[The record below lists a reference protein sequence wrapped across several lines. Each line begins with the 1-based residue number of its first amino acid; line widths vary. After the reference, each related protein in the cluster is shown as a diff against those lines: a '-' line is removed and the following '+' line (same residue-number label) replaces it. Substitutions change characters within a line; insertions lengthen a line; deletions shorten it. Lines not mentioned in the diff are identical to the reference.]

1 MLNRGF
7 LLVCLGERPCGSA
20 HAPNTGS
27 NFHKLLNVEGIAEQP
42 GKDGTPTATQ
52 PEATGELRPAV
63 AGEEIS
69 GGIVDGDVSRG
80 DMRLIPGLVIKQKK
94 ESQEVNSTD
103 GC

>member
-7 LLVCLGERPCGSA
+7 VLVYLSERPRGSA
-20 HAPNTGS
+20 HAPDTGS
-27 NFHKLLNVEGIAEQP
+27 YFDELLDVEGIAEQP
-42 GKDGTPTATQ
+42 GKNCTTAATK

-69 GGIVDGDVSRG
+69 GGIVDSDVSRG